1 MPPATPRKARPATPH
16 TGAGTDVTLPRV
28 TMNMAMT
35 ADGKIAT
42 ASGGL
47 SSFGSPRDHQ
57 ELLRLRSLADGIMAG
72 ARTVDQQPVT
82 MGSGSEKFRRS
93 RIRAGRSPEP
103 LRIIVSGSGS
113 LNPEAEVFKNRFSPI
128 IVLTSGNVP
137 DRRRKMLQ
145 AVADDVRSFGTSQI
159 DFRAALCWLR
169 SAHGIRDL
177 LCEGGGELNDAL
189 FAAGLVDELHITVC
203 PFIFGGRKSPT
214 IAEGAG
220 VPRLALARNFK
231 LQSIRRVGLEHFLVY
246 GKD

>member
-1 MPPATPRKARPATPH
+1 M
-16 TGAGTDVTLPRV
+16 DL
-28 TMNMAMT
+28 
-35 ADGKIAT
+35 
-42 ASGGL
+42 
-47 SSFGSPRDHQ
+47 
-57 ELLRLRSLADGIMAG
+57 
-72 ARTVDQQPVT
+72 QPVT

-246 GKD
+246 GRA